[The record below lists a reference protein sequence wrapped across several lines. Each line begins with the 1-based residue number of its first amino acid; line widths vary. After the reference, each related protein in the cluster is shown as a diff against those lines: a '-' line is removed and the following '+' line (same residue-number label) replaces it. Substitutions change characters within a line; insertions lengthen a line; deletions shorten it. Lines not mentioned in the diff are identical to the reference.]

1 MASLPGLDQDV
12 GRRADVARADRG
24 PLGIEIG
31 FEQPRALLHELRQPG
46 PAERES
52 RIEQARVSAI
62 QQQVEAELVAQQLD
76 DEALAAR
83 LPSMTPTGA

>member
-1 MASLPGLDQDV
+1 
-12 GRRADVARADRG
+12 
-24 PLGIEIG
+24 
-31 FEQPRALLHELRQPG
+31 LLHELRQPG
-46 PAERES
+46 QAERES
-52 RIEQARVSAI
+52 CIEQARVSAL